1 MHCGKPCMNTRTRD
15 LDIGDWIEHRI
26 FVQNMSDIDRKTIM
40 ELPSAQPE
48 PQWIPVSERLPKV
61 RQWVLCQC
69 RAGIIDVLRLTD
81 DGCWYRKSNEI
92 YMSGFVLAWMPL
104 PEPYKRGEQD
114 EDQEEG
120 S

>member
-1 MHCGKPCMNTRTRD
+1 MRLIDADALLTERKKSKYYHLPNG
-15 LDIGDWIEHRI
+15 DIAIPIIDVEHAPT
-26 FVQNMSDIDRKTIM
+26 VKSK
-40 ELPSAQPE
+40 

-104 PEPYKRGEQD
+104 PEPYR
-114 EDQEEG
+114 EERTEE
-120 S
+120 

>member
-1 MHCGKPCMNTRTRD
+1 MNDKGINAPSRKGIFIP
-15 LDIGDWIEHRI
+15 DITVEMFRNASLEGVEEL
-26 FVQNMSDIDRKTIM
+26 MTSGEMEDIS
-40 ELPSAQPE
+40 LPSAQPE
-48 PQWIPVSERLPKV
+48 QRWIPCSERLPKI

-104 PEPYKRGEQD
+104 PEPYRGGEK
-114 EDQEEG
+114 
-120 S
+120 